1 MSQFDQNIDS
11 KEPFLKT
18 NMNTAGVCS
27 TSCINNASN
36 GSAPAYNGMTASCK
50 PPNKDADYDV
60 LQTTI
65 EKLRVW
71 LFAITAVAITGF
83 VILIVVVSCLYAR
96 LNYDLNHHTHKP
108 KVGEQM
114 ASILEKEELCVPCED
129 FRLGPSPE
137 EDSMLNKFNRKETPD
152 GQSCCVDEPME
163 LLELLKLVS
172 TR

>member
-1 MSQFDQNIDS
+1 MSTYDHNVDS

-18 NMNTAGVCS
+18 NMNNAGVCS
-27 TSCINNASN
+27 TSITSNASN
-36 GSAPAYNGMTASCK
+36 GNTPAYNGVTASCK
-50 PPNKDADYDV
+50 PPNKEFDYDV

-71 LFAITAVAITGF
+71 LFAITAVAVTGF
-83 VILIVVVSCLYAR
+83 VILIIVVSCLYAR

-137 EDSMLNKFNRKETPD
+137 EDSMLNKFNRKETPT
-152 GQSCCVDEPME
+152 GQTCCVDEPLE
-163 LLELLKLVS
+163 LLELLKL
-172 TR
+172 